1 MNSTRVAWWRIAAG
15 AVVLLVLV
23 VMAVRLLPAYALN
36 LEFQR
41 ALTEI
46 VERPAT
52 GATPDDVL
60 RAEVVKRA
68 ARLGLPVRLEDVGV
82 KRAERRIEIEVLYVV
97 PVELPLYTVDLH
109 FRPRASVP

>member
-1 MNSTRVAWWRIAAG
+1 MNAARTEWWRLVAG
-15 AVVLLVLV
+15 AAVLLLLVLF
-23 VMAVRLLPAYALN
+23 AVRLLPAYLLN

-46 VERPAT
+46 VGRPAT
-52 GATPDDVL
+52 ATTLDDVL
-60 RAEVVKRA
+60 RAEVVNRA
-68 ARLGLPVRLEDVGV
+68 ARLGLPVRLDEVSV
-82 KRAERRIEIEVLYVV
+82 KRAVGRIEIEVLYVV

>member
-1 MNSTRVAWWRIAAG
+1 M
-15 AVVLLVLV
+15 
-23 VMAVRLLPAYALN
+23 RLLPAYLLN

-41 ALTEI
+41 ALAEI

-52 GATPDDVL
+52 RTTLDDML
-60 RAEVVKRA
+60 RAEVVNRA

-82 KRAERRIEIEVLYVV
+82 KRTDRRIEIEVLYVV
-97 PVELPLYTVDLH
+97 PVELPLYSVDLH

>member
-1 MNSTRVAWWRIAAG
+1 MNTARPARWRIAAG
-15 AVVLLVLV
+15 VAVLLLLV
-23 VMAVRLLPAYALN
+23 FFAVRLLPAYLLN

-52 GATPDDVL
+52 RTTLDDML
-60 RAEVVKRA
+60 RAEVVNRA

-82 KRAERRIEIEVLYVV
+82 KRTDRRIEIEVLYVV
-97 PVELPLYTVDLH
+97 PVELPLYSVDLH